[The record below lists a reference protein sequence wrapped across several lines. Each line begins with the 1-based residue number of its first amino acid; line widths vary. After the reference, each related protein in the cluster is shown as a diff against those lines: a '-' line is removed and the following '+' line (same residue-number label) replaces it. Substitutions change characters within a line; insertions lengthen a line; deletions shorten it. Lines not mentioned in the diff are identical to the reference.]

1 MADETDVPP
10 LEDMSDLLQKVQIIK
25 EKRTKTSSQNQVK
38 TEKKTVS
45 NGHCTVSDKNMAPA
59 NKPAQIQ
66 SKLENTE
73 PKPNP
78 KPSAAFS
85 QSSSGFGGMKKGFMF
100 GGGSSQP
107 KPSQE
112 KTKEAS
118 VPYVKKNEE
127 SLKLDEVQQAMSD
140 TITSKKDEWMTDDLL
155 SKVEKNETLLKKL
168 QDPRFMEAVDMFQRN
183 PTAAMERYKN
193 DKETQDAFMQF
204 CGLMG
209 NHFTN
214 IADKDGGKTE
224 EKTPAPQKPSP
235 KIIEEIDPAD
245 SNKYVPTNPPSASQ
259 RGTIL
264 TRQSQG
270 GADMSVRSS
279 TNPKQATAEDE
290 NKMQDILSQPDVMD
304 VLMDPWIQNL
314 FHVLRNDPGSGQR
327 MLLDADSEKKKKIKK
342 LVDVGMLQFQT

>member
-1 MADETDVPP
+1 
-10 LEDMSDLLQKVQIIK
+10 
-25 EKRTKTSSQNQVK
+25 
-38 TEKKTVS
+38 
-45 NGHCTVSDKNMAPA
+45 
-59 NKPAQIQ
+59 
-66 SKLENTE
+66 
-73 PKPNP
+73 
-78 KPSAAFS
+78 
-85 QSSSGFGGMKKGFMF
+85 
-100 GGGSSQP
+100 
-107 KPSQE
+107 
-112 KTKEAS
+112 
-118 VPYVKKNEE
+118 
-127 SLKLDEVQQAMSD
+127 MSD
-140 TITSKKDEWMTDDLL
+140 TISSKKDEWMTDDLL

-168 QDPRFMEAVDMFQRN
+168 QDPRFMEAVNMFQTN

-193 DKETQDAFMQF
+193 DKETQEAFMQF

-209 NHFTN
+209 NHSTN
-214 IADKDGGKTE
+214 IADKDGKTK

-235 KIIEEIDPAD
+235 KIIEKIDPAD

-270 GADMSVRSS
+270 GADISVRSS
-279 TNPKQATAEDE
+279 TNQKQATAEDK
-290 NKMQDILSQPDVMD
+290 NKMQDILSQPDVMN

>member
-25 EKRTKTSSQNQVK
+25 EQRTKTSSQNKGK
-38 TEKKTVS
+38 TEKNTIS
-45 NGHCTVSDKNMAPA
+45 NGHCTVSDKNMAPL

-66 SKLENTE
+66 SKPENTE
-73 PKPNP
+73 TKSNT
-78 KPSAAFS
+78 KSSATVS
-85 QSSSGFGGMKKGFMF
+85 ESSSGFGGMKKGFMF
-100 GGGSSQP
+100 GGGSSKP
-107 KPSQE
+107 KSSQE

-118 VPYVKKNEE
+118 VPYVKKKEE

-155 SKVEKNETLLKKL
+155 SKVEKNESLLKKL
-168 QDPRFMEAVDMFQRN
+168 QDPRFMEAVNMFQTN

-214 IADKDGGKTE
+214 IADKDDKTE
-224 EKTPAPQKPSP
+224 EKTPPPKPSP
-235 KIIEEIDPAD
+235 KIIEEIDPTD

-264 TRQSQG
+264 TRESQG

-290 NKMQDILSQPDVMD
+290 NKMQEILSHPDVME

-314 FHVLRNDPGSGQR
+314 FHVLRTDPGSGQR
-327 MLLDADSEKKKKIKK
+327 MLSDADSEKKKKIKK

>member
-25 EKRTKTSSQNQVK
+25 EKRNKTSSQKQVK

-45 NGHCTVSDKNMAPA
+45 NGHCAVSDKNMAPA

-66 SKLENTE
+66 SKPENTE
-73 PKPNP
+73 LKPNP
-78 KPSAAFS
+78 KPSAAVS
-85 QSSSGFGGMKKGFMF
+85 QSSSGFGGMKKG
-100 GGGSSQP
+100 SCLV
-107 KPSQE
+107 
-112 KTKEAS
+112 EAHHN
-118 VPYVKKNEE
+118 PNHHKRKQRNHLYPQLKNEE

-140 TITSKKDEWMTDDLL
+140 TISSKKDEWMTDDLL

-168 QDPRFMEAVDMFQRN
+168 QDPRFMEAVNMFQTN

-193 DKETQDAFMQF
+193 DKETQEAFMQF

-209 NHFTN
+209 NHSTN
-214 IADKDGGKTE
+214 IADKDGKTK

-235 KIIEEIDPAD
+235 KIIEKIDPAD

-270 GADMSVRSS
+270 GADISVRSS
-279 TNPKQATAEDE
+279 TNQKQATAEDK
-290 NKMQDILSQPDVMD
+290 NKMQDILSQPDVMN

-314 FHVLRNDPGSGQR
+314 FHVLRNDPESGQR